1 MDGLVEL
8 QRQQEGVVARRQVLE
23 HGWGDNDVRRL
34 VRRRELAV
42 VHPGVY
48 VDHTGPLTVRQRTW
62 AAVLHAQPAALYG
75 AWALHVPGERPPDGD
90 VQVVVDESRRMRT
103 SLPGV
108 RIRRMVDLEPQVLWN
123 VSPPRQRIE
132 EALLSVAHDASDELT
147 AIATLADAVQARRT
161 RPDRLALALRR
172 RPRIARR
179 SLLTGVIADLAQ
191 GTGSVLE
198 HGYLTRVERAHGLP
212 KGRRQASLR
221 GLRGQNDVRYATA
234 RVLVELDSVLYH
246 SLTRDRYADLERDIA
261 ATLAGYETVRLGWG
275 QVFDSPCRTAAR
287 IAVLLGHRGWQGTP
301 RRCPECPPTGAT

>member
-1 MDGLVEL
+1 MS
-8 QRQQEGVVARRQVLE
+8 RRQLLE
-23 HGWGDNDVRRL
+23 HSWGDNDVRRL
-34 VRRRELAV
+34 LRRRELAV

-75 AWALHVPGERPPDGD
+75 AWALHVPGERPPAGD
-90 VQVVVDESRRMRT
+90 VQVAVDEGRRMRP

-108 RIRRMVDLEPQVLWN
+108 RIRRVVELESQVQWN
-123 VSPPRQRIE
+123 ASPPRQRTE
-132 EALLSVAHDASDELT
+132 EALLSVAHDAPDELT

-161 RPDRLALALRR
+161 RPDRLALSLSGRT
-172 RPRIARR
+172 RIARR
-179 SLLTGVIADLAQ
+179 ALLTGVVSDLAE

-221 GLRGQNDVRYATA
+221 GLSGQNDVRYATA
-234 RVLVELDSVLYH
+234 RVLVELDSLQFH

-275 QVFDSPCRTAAR
+275 QVFGSPCRTAAR
-287 IAVLLGHRGWQGTP
+287 LGVLLRQRGWQGVP
-301 RRCPECPPTGAT
+301 ARCPECP